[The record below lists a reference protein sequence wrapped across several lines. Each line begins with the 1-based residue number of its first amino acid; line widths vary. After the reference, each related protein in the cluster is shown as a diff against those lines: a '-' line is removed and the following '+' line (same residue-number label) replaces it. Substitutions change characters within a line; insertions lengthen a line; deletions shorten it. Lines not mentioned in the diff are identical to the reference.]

1 MTNFCKVYQSYQ
13 TWWHETSY
21 LRNGESSNETF
32 KEHLN
37 SMSLYDFMERLSY
50 WDIE

>member
-1 MTNFCKVYQSYQ
+1 MSNFCKVYQSYQ

-21 LRNGESSNETF
+21 LRNGETSNETF
-32 KEHLN
+32 EECVN
-37 SMSLYDFMERLSY
+37 SMSLYDFMELMNN